1 LLREIGKAETDN
13 TAGMGQDK
21 AVQDTNTLEV
31 DKRAVA
37 DEDSIWV
44 ALGWKYSAQQLAEM
58 VAQVDIHTL
67 SVLMG
72 ELFRRTVSSS
82 AHGDPVGESWRH
94 HYC

>member
-1 LLREIGKAETDN
+1 
-13 TAGMGQDK
+13 
-21 AVQDTNTLEV
+21 
-31 DKRAVA
+31 
-37 DEDSIWV
+37 V
-44 ALGWKYSAQQLAEM
+44 ALGWKYSAQQLVEM